1 MTLTTKEKDLIT
13 YYDLGECISEQ
24 IYYFVNDKQEF
35 CVSILLDE
43 DKNPNE
49 ITDKQI
55 EEHFYNDYYYDQD
68 LYTQTHTGICHTV
81 IFMIFNL
88 HLASYVVE
96 M

>member
-13 YYDLGECISEQ
+13 YYDLGECISDQ
-24 IYYFVNDKQEF
+24 IYYFVNHKQEF

-55 EEHFYNDYYYDQD
+55 EEHFS
-68 LYTQTHTGICHTV
+68 
-81 IFMIFNL
+81 
-88 HLASYVVE
+88 A
-96 M
+96 

>member
-24 IYYFVNDKQEF
+24 IYYFVNHKQEF

-55 EEHFYNDYYYDQD
+55 EEHFYNDYCMKYGFDCGLKKNND
-68 LYTQTHTGICHTV
+68 LSEKLKERIRRNKNEQ
-81 IFMIFNL
+81 
-88 HLASYVVE
+88 E
-96 M
+96 D

>member
-24 IYYFVNDKQEF
+24 IYYFVNDKPEF

-55 EEHFYNDYYYDQD
+55 EEHFYNDYYMAEFHFEDFEFQY
-68 LYTQTHTGICHTV
+68 LLFLPKYFLEFILGRK
-81 IFMIFNL
+81 
-88 HLASYVVE
+88 
-96 M
+96 